1 MSSFTTL
8 RPIPLVNIAP
18 SIAAPLGIGAVG
30 FSVVQSRGGML
41 NGRLRGNANQD
52 VAGTLLI
59 EFGNVAGLFDLGFVV
74 TQDVTQAGFQY
85 PFDVII
91 LQPFVRISFTNGG
104 AASAFFRANVEV
116 LPV

>member
-1 MSSFTTL
+1 MSFTTL
-8 RPIPLVNIAP
+8 TPIPLVNIAP
-18 SIAAPLGIGAVG
+18 TPDAGLGIGATG
-30 FSVVQSRGGML
+30 FSIVQSLRGML

-52 VAGTLLI
+52 VAGSLLI
-59 EFGNVAGLFDLGFVV
+59 EFGNTATLFDLGFVV

-104 AASAFFRANVEV
+104 GASTFFRANVEV